1 MKSIKLLTLAFA
13 GIFFTSFSFAQTV
26 DEIVVKHIEAIGGR
40 DNWKKVNSMRSE
52 AILSTQG
59 IEVPV
64 IISSIHNKATKQE
77 WSAMG
82 MSGFTIITAEGGWM
96 LNPMEGQTKA
106 IALPDEQLKL
116 GKEELD
122 LQGEMLDY
130 KEKGHTIQL
139 MGNEDINA
147 SSCYKLKLTRK
158 SGSEKIYFVDVKT
171 SFIVRV
177 VSKMSVGG
185 QEVESVMNLS
195 NYQKLELGI
204 FVPFTMENSALPAP
218 ITMSKIEVNLKIEDA
233 VFKVE

>member
-1 MKSIKLLTLAFA
+1 MKSIKLLIFAFA
-13 GIFFTSFSFAQTV
+13 GIFFTAFTFAQTV
-26 DEIVVKHIEAIGGR
+26 DEVVAKHIEAIGGR

-59 IEVPV
+59 IEIPV
-64 IISSIHNKATKQE
+64 ISSAIHNKATKQE

-82 MSGFTIITAEGGWM
+82 MSGFTIITTEGGWI

-106 IALPDEQLKL
+106 VALPDEQLKL

-177 VSKMSVGG
+177 VSKISVGG
-185 QEVESVMNLS
+185 QEVESIMNLS
-195 NYQKLELGI
+195 NYQKLDLGI
-204 FVPFTMENSALPAP
+204 FVPFTIENSALPAP
-218 ITMSKIEVNLKIEDA
+218 ITISKVEVNLKIEDT